1 MKMQAEKEDKT
12 WRLLVKKVARAGVM
26 ATLANREVPE
36 MVKRSWAK
44 YNSGSGSRSRA
55 ARFR

>member
-1 MKMQAEKEDKT
+1 
-12 WRLLVKKVARAGVM
+12 M

-36 MVKRSWAK
+36 IVKRSWAK
-44 YNSGSGSRSRA
+44 YNSGGGSRSRA